1 MYATFY
7 SVEYPLVGDDEAM
20 EPTGFEGKADRLV
33 ERENLMALN
42 DAGIVCK
49 FSRDFMSPERYELLF
64 DADFDDLLAV
74 GSRVVELERH
84 FNNQRG
90 IARDADRLP
99 YDLPGF
105 EDALDDYYAARGWND
120 DGTVP
125 DSHVSGGSGAV
136 SADD

>member
-7 SVEYPLVGDDEAM
+7 SVEYPLVGKDEAM
-20 EPTGFEGKADRLV
+20 EPTGLEGKPERLV

-49 FSRDFMSPERYELLF
+49 FSRDFMGPDRYEMLF
-64 DADFDDLLAV
+64 DADFEDLLAV
-74 GSRVVELERH
+74 GNRIVELERH

-99 YDLPGF
+99 YDLPDF
-105 EDALDDYYAARGWND
+105 EQALDEYYEVRGWNE

-125 DSHVSGGSGAV
+125 DGRVGGSDIV